1 MLRER
6 INQYYLDQHKDREQ
20 HHFYISDAGKCSRA
34 IFFKFKNVPKKDLE
48 ARILRLFEHGDYIHQ
63 LIMRP
68 LLSMRDIHVVASEVK
83 IPPQELI
90 SGRADIIISDGKNLY
105 VVDIKSMNSM
115 IFRGLEE
122 PKEEHINQ
130 LQLYMHFLDP
140 KKGILIYMSKDNQ
153 ELKEFQL
160 DYEPKR
166 VKKLLAKLKNLKTK
180 IDANIIPERL
190 IDWPKNWQCK
200 YCAFKEVCRM
210 TGEGEIGWK
219 DFQKK
224 IVAHNKR
231 YGKVVSQGSKA

>member
-1 MLRER
+1 
-6 INQYYLDQHKDREQ
+6 
-20 HHFYISDAGKCSRA
+20 
-34 IFFKFKNVPKKDLE
+34 
-48 ARILRLFEHGDYIHQ
+48 
-63 LIMRP
+63 
-68 LLSMRDIHVVASEVK
+68 
-83 IPPQELI
+83 
-90 SGRADIIISDGKNLY
+90 
-105 VVDIKSMNSM
+105 
-115 IFRGLEE
+115 
-122 PKEEHINQ
+122 
-130 LQLYMHFLDP
+130 MHFLDP
-140 KKGILIYMSKDNQ
+140 KKGILIYVSKDNQ

-180 IDANIIPERL
+180 IEANIIPERL

-231 YGKVVSQGSKA
+231 YGKVVS